1 LTWIVDTSVA
11 VKWAVAEEGAEL
23 AAPFLGGDVV
33 APDLLRSELA
43 NALWKKVRR
52 NEIGTLQAVAGFAAI
67 EDALT
72 FLATDHLAA
81 RALDIALA
89 ITHPVYDCLYLALAE
104 STGLQILTADRK
116 LIGNCQG
123 TPYGD
128 WLVSL
133 KDASSAG

>member
-1 LTWIVDTSVA
+1 
-11 VKWAVAEEGAEL
+11 
-23 AAPFLGGDVV
+23 
-33 APDLLRSELA
+33 
-43 NALWKKVRR
+43 VRR
-52 NEIGTLQAVAGFAAI
+52 YEIGALQAVAGFAAI
-67 EDALT
+67 KDALT
-72 FLATDHLAA
+72 FLPTDHLAA

-116 LIGNCQG
+116 LIVNCQG

-133 KDASSAG
+133 EDASSAG